1 MAINAGA
8 DPPPVYVWYIYIHTY
23 IPYEEKIIRK
33 RECTQRACWTVVSL
47 PCDIQKLHG
56 NKHCIQWLQHLC
68 VMMMIYTRRGGE
80 EEMIMHASP
89 EKDMWWI
96 AYIHTCKTFQDSFGA
111 FQCRFNICRKPL
123 YMCVHHHHHHPSSS
137 SYPRPT
143 QNHPHHLS
151 ESLTCL
157 SLSKTT
163 SISTYK
169 AAPTPSLS
177 LFSANLVKNAKA
189 LSALGER
196 PWLHTRLRS

>member
-1 MAINAGA
+1 MASAPVCDDDDIYKTRRRRGDDHACITRKGHVM
-8 DPPPVYVWYIYIHTY
+8 DRIHTYLQDLPRQLWRFSMSIQHLSKKPVYV
-23 IPYEEKIIRK
+23 
-33 RECTQRACWTVVSL
+33 CTS
-47 PCDIQKLHG
+47 
-56 NKHCIQWLQHLC
+56 
-68 VMMMIYTRRGGE
+68 
-80 EEMIMHASP
+80 S
-89 EKDMWWI
+89 
-96 AYIHTCKTFQDSFGA
+96 S
-111 FQCRFNICRKPL
+111 
-123 YMCVHHHHHHPSSS
+123 SSS